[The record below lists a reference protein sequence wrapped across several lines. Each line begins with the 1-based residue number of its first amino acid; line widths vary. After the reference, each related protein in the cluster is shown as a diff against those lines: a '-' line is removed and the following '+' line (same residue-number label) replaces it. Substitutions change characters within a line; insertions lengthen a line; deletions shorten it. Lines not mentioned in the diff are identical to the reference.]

1 MAEKVVMVALSPT
14 MEDGTIAGWS
24 KKEGESVSAG
34 DVLCEVETDKATMDY
49 ESTQEGTLLKIV
61 KGDGESATVGEM
73 IGVLGEEGEDISDLL
88 AEAESGGAD
97 SEESGAKE
105 SGAKEEEADVSK
117 GGDGSSGGKTGSGGE
132 AAAAKQGEPAKPSGG
147 DPSAAASGPDA
158 PTGSTAASSGP
169 AAAAG
174 SGAARG
180 QSGIV
185 KASPLARKIAS
196 DKGIDIAQVPGSGPA
211 GRVVKADVEN
221 FKGAPAA
228 AVAEGG
234 AASAPAMMPGQDRT
248 IRVDRMRAT
257 FAKRLGEIKF
267 GAPHLYLKLSV
278 DMRGIL
284 EARSRLNK
292 ELGDKVSLNAFM
304 MKFAAETLKR
314 HPNVNSSWQGENII
328 EYGSVD
334 IGLAVEMKAG
344 GLITPVVRNCANRG
358 IIDIDAELKGLIEK
372 ARGGSLKPEEFS
384 GATFSISNLGNFGI
398 EEFTAII
405 NPPGSA
411 ILALG
416 NTQKTPVF
424 DDNDNMSVVPKMK
437 MTLSCDHRVVDG
449 AAGARFL
456 HDLQRLMEDP
466 ARALF

>member
-1 MAEKVVMVALSPT
+1 MAEKVLMIALSPT

-24 KKEGESVSAG
+24 KKEGESVKAG

-49 ESTQEGTLLKIV
+49 EATQEGTLLKIV
-61 KGDGESATVGEM
+61 KGDGESANVGEM
-73 IGVLGEEGEDISDLL
+73 IGIIGEQGEDISDLL
-88 AEAESGGAD
+88 SEGESGGKDKED
-97 SEESGAKE
+97 SK
-105 SGAKEEEADVSK
+105 ADVSA
-117 GGDGSSGGKTGSGGE
+117 GGDGSSSGKQDSGSEGAGKSGQKPASRS
-132 AAAAKQGEPAKPSGG
+132 AAADQAAPAG
-147 DPSAAASGPDA
+147 AAASGPQ
-158 PTGSTAASSGP
+158 SSQ
-169 AAAAG
+169 AT
-174 SGAARG
+174 SGGGQAARG
-180 QSGIV
+180 ESGIV

-196 DKGIDIAQVPGSGPA
+196 DKGIDIAQVPGSGPG

-228 AVAEGG
+228 AG
-234 AASAPAMMPGQDRT
+234 AAAPTAAAMMPGQDRS
-248 IRVDRMRAT
+248 IPVDRMRAT
-257 FAKRLGEIKF
+257 IAKRLGESKF
-267 GAPHLYLKLSV
+267 GAPHFYLKLSV

-284 EARSRLNK
+284 AARSRLNK
-292 ELGDKVSLNAFM
+292 EVADKVSLNAFM
-304 MKFAAETLKR
+304 MKFAAEALKR
-314 HPNVNSSWQGENII
+314 HPNVNSSWQGDHII

-372 ARGGSLKPEEFS
+372 AREGSLKPEEFS
-384 GATFSISNLGNFGI
+384 GATFSISNLGSFGI

-424 DDNDNMSVVPKMK
+424 DENDNMSVVPKMK

-456 HDLQRLMEDP
+456 HDLQRMMEDP

>member
-1 MAEKVVMVALSPT
+1 MAEKIVMVALSPT

-73 IGVLGEEGEDISDLL
+73 IGVIGEEGEDISDLL
-88 AEAESGGAD
+88 AEAESGG
-97 SEESGAKE
+97 EESKDSGDKE
-105 SGAKEEEADVSK
+105 AEADVSK
-117 GGDGSSGGKTGSGGE
+117 GGDGSSGGT
-132 AAAAKQGEPAKPSGG
+132 QGEPAKPAGGGSPAASGSSPAKG
-147 DPSAAASGPDA
+147 GQAAASG
-158 PTGSTAASSGP
+158 GP
-169 AAAAG
+169 AA
-174 SGAARG
+174 RG
-180 QSGIV
+180 ESGIV

-196 DKGIDIAQVPGSGPA
+196 DKGIDIAQVPGSGPG

-221 FKGAPAA
+221 FKGVPATADSEAPAVTA
-228 AVAEGG
+228 AT
-234 AASAPAMMPGQDRT
+234 MMPGQDRT
-248 IRVDRMRAT
+248 IPVDRMRAT
-257 FAKRLGEIKF
+257 IAKRLGESKF
-267 GAPHLYLKLSV
+267 GAPHFYLKLSV

-304 MKFAAETLKR
+304 IKFAAEALKR
-314 HPNVNSSWQGENII
+314 HPNVNSSWQGDHII

-358 IIDIDAELKGLIEK
+358 IIDIDGELKGLIEK
-372 ARGGSLKPEEFS
+372 AREGSLKPEEFS
-384 GATFSISNLGNFGI
+384 GATFSISNLGSFGI

-424 DDNDNMSVVPKMK
+424 DENDNLSVVPKMK

-456 HDLQRLMEDP
+456 HDLQRMMEDP

>member
-1 MAEKVVMVALSPT
+1 MAEKVLMVALSPT

-24 KKEGESVSAG
+24 KKEGDSVTAG

-61 KGDGESATVGEM
+61 KGDGESANVGEM
-73 IGVLGEEGEDISDLL
+73 IGIIGEEGEDISDLL
-88 AEAESGGAD
+88 AEAESGGEQ
-97 SEESGAKE
+97 SEEPK
-105 SGAKEEEADVSK
+105 ADVSA
-117 GGDGSSGGKTGSGGE
+117 GGDGSSSGRQDAAGDGTGQSGQKP
-132 AAAAKQGEPAKPSGG
+132 AASGQAAPAG
-147 DPSAAASGPDA
+147 AAASA
-158 PTGSTAASSGP
+158 PQGTPAASTG
-169 AAAAG
+169 G
-174 SGAARG
+174 QAARG
-180 QSGIV
+180 ESGIV

-196 DKGIDIAQVPGSGPA
+196 DKGIDIAQVPGSGPG

-228 AVAEGG
+228 AAATG
-234 AASAPAMMPGQDRT
+234 AAPTAAAMMPGQDRT
-248 IRVDRMRAT
+248 IPVDRMRAT
-257 FAKRLGEIKF
+257 IAKRLGESKF
-267 GAPHLYLKLSV
+267 GAPHFYLKLSV

-284 EARSRLNK
+284 DARSRLNK
-292 ELGDKVSLNAFM
+292 EVADKVSLNAFM
-304 MKFAAETLKR
+304 MKFAAEALKR
-314 HPNVNSSWQGENII
+314 HPNVNSSWQGDHII

-372 ARGGSLKPEEFS
+372 AREGSLKPEEFS
-384 GATFSISNLGNFGI
+384 GATFSISNLGSFGI

-424 DDNDNMSVVPKMK
+424 DENDNMSVVPKMK

-456 HDLQRLMEDP
+456 HDLQRMMEDP